1 MPRPDDHTDPILI
14 MGYPSNGKLLVD
26 VSELAGAVTEID
38 ERRADLGLIPMT
50 ARELLY
56 MIMEKGDGIDAE
68 RSG

>member
-1 MPRPDDHTDPILI
+1 MPRSDDLSDPITI
-14 MGYPSNGKLLVD
+14 MGYPTNGKLMVD
-26 VSELAGAVTEID
+26 VSELAEAVTEID
-38 ERRADLGLIPMT
+38 KRRVDLGLIPMT